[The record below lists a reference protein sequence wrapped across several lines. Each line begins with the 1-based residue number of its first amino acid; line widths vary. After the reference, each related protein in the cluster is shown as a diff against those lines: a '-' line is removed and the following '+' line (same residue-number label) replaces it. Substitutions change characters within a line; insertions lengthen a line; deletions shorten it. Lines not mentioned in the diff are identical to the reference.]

1 VSQEAKARKIYERR
15 ILTDA
20 MSRLA
25 KTLDLDGL
33 PLSEVE
39 VQTLQKRTR
48 AAIFGSPRRKEQ
60 LARYKAHL
68 ATMYSSTVVE
78 HLARHLEEINNQIA
92 WEEK

>member
-1 VSQEAKARKIYERR
+1 MSQEAKARNIYERQV
-15 ILTDA
+15 LKDA

-25 KTLDLDGL
+25 KTLDLGAL
-33 PLSEVE
+33 PLSEGE

-48 AAIFGSPRRKEQ
+48 AAIFGSPRRKDQ

-68 ATMYSSTVVE
+68 TAMYSSTVVE

>member
-1 VSQEAKARKIYERR
+1 MSQEAKARKIYERQ
-15 ILTDA
+15 ILNEAIT
-20 MSRLA
+20 RLA
-25 KTLDLDGL
+25 KTLDLNAL
-33 PLSEVE
+33 PFSEGE

-48 AAIFGSPRRKEQ
+48 AAIFGSPRRKDQ

-68 ATMYSSTVVE
+68 AAMYSPTVVE